1 MMSLRNTSQLLS
13 LSLTWSSPMRMD
25 WLASKPRD
33 PLLLPAQPWDP
44 AVVHITTPS
53 VFPWILELGLRSS
66 HLESEH
72 FAN

>member
-1 MMSLRNTSQLLS
+1 MQ
-13 LSLTWSSPMRMD
+13 MD

-53 VFPWILELGLRSS
+53 VFPWILELGLRAS